1 MPSAAWPAPHGKV
14 CVVASSQKCCRLT
27 LPLPLHLVSFDKESK
42 VVTFFLCSQA
52 PLWGLGAS
60 WWCERNLYSKY
71 WAAHKHRCLKS
82 APQAT

>member
-42 VVTFFLCSQA
+42 DSYFLFVFPSA
-52 PLWGLGAS
+52 SLGPWS
-60 WWCERNLYSKY
+60 
-71 WAAHKHRCLKS
+71 
-82 APQAT
+82 